1 MNGADGPAAK
11 RRFRRP
17 AARKRPATGPAFR
30 NDSQTKTSDVNPDA
44 TKAIELLRRLVA
56 LPSPSG
62 REEATAELLRDCLA
76 QRGAAPERLHNNVW
90 ARSAH
95 FDPARPT
102 LLLNSH
108 HDTVRP
114 AAGYTRDP
122 YDPAVE
128 GDRLYGLGSNDAGAS
143 LVALTETFL
152 ALYRR
157 PLPFNLVLALTA
169 EEECSGP
176 RGIGALLPE
185 LGRIDMALVGEP
197 TGMRAAVG
205 ERGLVVLDCTAR
217 GRSGHAA
224 RNEGVNALY
233 AALDDIAR
241 LRGFRFE
248 RESEVLGPI
257 GIAVTQI
264 AAGTQH
270 NVVPD
275 ECRFVVDVR
284 TTDAYTNEQTVA
296 ILRAAL
302 RSEIAPR
309 STRLSGRT
317 TRSSAR
323 RGPQDAGHSS
333 PRPSPTGR
341 SCPFRRSRWGRATR
355 PVRTRPTNTC
365 GSPRS
370 RRASPV
376 T

>member
-1 MNGADGPAAK
+1 MNSADSPVAK

-17 AARKRPATGPAFR
+17 AARKRPAAGPAFR

-90 ARSAH
+90 ARSAY

-152 ALYRR
+152 ALHRR
-157 PLPFNLVLALTA
+157 PLSFNLVLALTA

-185 LGRIDMALVGEP
+185 LEQTAQAFRTLCDSLRSAFRGPDNDNDVATVFD
-197 TGMRAAVG
+197 RAAGRQCRACTLRDRCWKTDYNTTFNALNDATPAMV
-205 ERGLVVLDCTAR
+205 ERGGAGGESRARGAWGRPGANAAWWCSTAR
-217 GRSGHAA
+217 PAAAADMRRGTKGSTPSMRRSTTSPGCADSASSANRRCWGRS
-224 RNEGVNALY
+224 
-233 AALDDIAR
+233 
-241 LRGFRFE
+241 
-248 RESEVLGPI
+248 
-257 GIAVTQI
+257 
-264 AAGTQH
+264 
-270 NVVPD
+270 
-275 ECRFVVDVR
+275 
-284 TTDAYTNEQTVA
+284 
-296 ILRAAL
+296 
-302 RSEIAPR
+302 
-309 STRLSGRT
+309 
-317 TRSSAR
+317 
-323 RGPQDAGHSS
+323 
-333 PRPSPTGR
+333 
-341 SCPFRRSRWGRATR
+341 
-355 PVRTRPTNTC
+355 
-365 GSPRS
+365 
-370 RRASPV
+370 ASP
-376 T
+376 